1 MKSFDVFGSEPDTAC
16 DVPCTGDPSRM
27 CGGEAHLSLYRQA
40 GPRGVLLGP
49 GEYTSYVHSSPG
61 YVHELH
67 TTCAY
72 TVHMQHAPYAQPAAA
87 ATVCAQPAT
96 LCLVGEYTSYDLLRL
111 RLPPRALSSVR
122 LPPGL
127 VLTLHQHDGFGGLS
141 LNLTED
147 QPCLTSA
154 ACTMPAATRTWA
166 VPPRACDGGTWDDA
180 AASVRLSYL
189 GLPPA
194 YVPRPNQETAARAF
208 ELSTQGRLT
217 RLYDLVGDT
226 AARAAARPADAP
238 VDALL

>member
-1 MKSFDVFGSEPDTAC
+1 M
-16 DVPCTGDPSRM
+16 
-27 CGGEAHLSLYRQA
+27 
-40 GPRGVLLGP
+40 LLGP
-49 GEYTSYVHSSPG
+49 
-61 YVHELH
+61 
-67 TTCAY
+67 
-72 TVHMQHAPYAQPAAA
+72 
-87 ATVCAQPAT
+87 
-96 LCLVGEYTSYDLLRL
+96 GEYTSYDLLRL

-141 LNLTED
+141 LNLTVD

-166 VPPRACDGGTWDDA
+166 VPPRGCDGGTWDDA